1 VKEKPMRRPLSN
13 RIILGFLVL
22 FGAYSLTGCRTAI
35 ENKVK
40 SNYEKQGAEAKATAK
55 PIASTTTLPAEKPA
69 AFPHEIWDRVL
80 KAYVNDTGKVDY
92 TGLSKNQADLQ
103 LYVAYVNAYSP
114 EKTPELFPTPQDKEA
129 YYLNAYNASVF
140 MNVLDKFSTI
150 QETKNIYK
158 IVKPFFYE
166 SVFVYG
172 GKRDNLYDLEN
183 KTIRPT
189 FKDPRVHFALN
200 CASESCPRL
209 PNEAFTGAQL
219 DAQLDREAKEFCS
232 DARNVKVDGTTLY
245 LSEIF
250 KFYTTDFVDYEK
262 ANGGKTSSEAAALT
276 SYINR
281 YREQKLPDNLTV
293 KFIPYNWTPNDQK
306 LNP

>member
-1 VKEKPMRRPLSN
+1 MHRPLSN
-13 RIILGFLVL
+13 RIVLGFLVL
-22 FGAYSLTGCRTAI
+22 GVYSATGCRSAI
-35 ENKVK
+35 EAKVK
-40 SNYEKQGAEAKATAK
+40 SNYAKQGEEAKATAK
-55 PIASTTTLPAEKPA
+55 PIASTATLPAEKPA

-80 KAYVNDTGKVDY
+80 KAYVNNTGKVDY
-92 TGLSKNQADLQ
+92 EGLSKNQADLQ
-103 LYVAYVNAYSP
+103 LYVAYINTYSP
-114 EKTPELFPTPQDKEA
+114 EKTPELFPTKQDKEA

-140 MNVLDKFSTI
+140 MNVLDKFTKI

-158 IVKPFFYE
+158 IIKPFFFE
-166 SVFVYG
+166 SVFIYG
-172 GKRDNLYDLEN
+172 GKRDNLDGLEN

-232 DARNVKVDGTTLY
+232 DPRNVKLDGTTLY

-250 KFYTTDFVDYEK
+250 KFYTADFMDYEK
-262 ANGGKTSSEAAALT
+262 TNGGNASSDAAALT

-281 YREQKLPDNLTV
+281 YREGQKLPDNLTV